1 VSQTLVPAEARNVPA
16 CIACSTPEGHDM
28 KNPDFPR
35 RGALLLCAA
44 LALAPAF
51 GLAADRAALE
61 RDARAALQKLTATV
75 PAAKGLSGAAT
86 AVLVFPKIT
95 KAGLGIGAQYG
106 DGVLFKG
113 GKVAGFYNTSGASY
127 GLQAGAQQFGYAMFL
142 MNDKAVGALGAN
154 EGFEV
159 GVGPS
164 IVVMDEGM
172 GKTLTTTNAKDDI
185 YAFIFGQKGLMAGVG
200 LQGNKITRLKD

>member
-1 VSQTLVPAEARNVPA
+1 MK
-16 CIACSTPEGHDM
+16 TPRALG
-28 KNPDFPR
+28 R
-35 RGALLLCAA
+35 RALLLSVA
-44 LALAPAF
+44 LVLAPAVA
-51 GLAADRAALE
+51 LAADRAALE
-61 RDARAALQKLTATV
+61 RDARAALQKLAATV
-75 PAAKGLSGAAT
+75 PAAKSLSGSAT

-106 DGVLFKG
+106 DGVLFRG
-113 GKVAGFYNTSGASY
+113 GKVAGFYNTKGASY

-142 MNDKAVGALGAN
+142 MNEKAVGALGAN

-164 IVVMDEGM
+164 VVVMDEGL
-172 GKTLTTTNAKDDI
+172 GKTMTTTTVKDDI
-185 YAFIFGQKGLMAGVG
+185 YAFIFSQKGLMGGLG

>member
-1 VSQTLVPAEARNVPA
+1 MHTFQVS
-16 CIACSTPEGHDM
+16 
-28 KNPDFPR
+28 R
-35 RGALLLCAA
+35 RCALLMSAA
-44 LALAPAF
+44 LALAPAVA
-51 GLAADRAALE
+51 LAAARTALE

-75 PAAKGLSGAAT
+75 PAAKSLSGSAT

-95 KAGLGIGAQYG
+95 KAGLGIGGQYG
-106 DGVLFKG
+106 DGVLLKS

-142 MNDKAVGALGAN
+142 MNDKAISALGAN
-154 EGFEV
+154 DGFEV

-164 IVVMDEGM
+164 IVVMDEGKA
-172 GKTLTTTNAKDDI
+172 KTLTSTTAKDDI
-185 YAFIFGQKGLMAGVG
+185 YAFTFGQKGLMGGVG

>member
-1 VSQTLVPAEARNVPA
+1 MV
-16 CIACSTPEGHDM
+16 G
-28 KNPDFPR
+28 F
-35 RGALLLCAA
+35 LLSGS
-44 LALAPAF
+44 AF
-51 GLAADRAALE
+51 AADRGALE

-75 PAAKGLSGAAT
+75 PAAKSLSSSTT

-142 MNDKAVGALGAN
+142 INDKEVSALGAN

-164 IVVMDEGM
+164 IVVMDEG
-172 GKTLTTTNAKDDI
+172 KA
-185 YAFIFGQKGLMAGVG
+185 
-200 LQGNKITRLKD
+200 RL

>member
-1 VSQTLVPAEARNVPA
+1 MNTPSPVSSL
-16 CIACSTPEGHDM
+16 
-28 KNPDFPR
+28 PR
-35 RGALLLCAA
+35 LAFMICLLLCGT
-44 LALAPAF
+44 AF
-51 GLAADRAALE
+51 AADRGALE
-61 RDARAALQKLTATV
+61 RDARAALQRLTAAV
-75 PAAKGLSGAAT
+75 PAAKSLSGTAT

-95 KAGLGIGAQYG
+95 KAGLGVGGQYG

-113 GKVAGFYNTSGASY
+113 GQVAGYYNTSGASY

-142 MNDKAVGALGAN
+142 MNDKAVSALGAN

-164 IVVMDEGM
+164 IVVIDEGKA
-172 GKTLTTTNAKDDI
+172 KTLTTTTAKDDI
-185 YAFIFGQKGLMAGVG
+185 YAFVFGQKGLMAGVG

>member
-1 VSQTLVPAEARNVPA
+1 MKNPGALSRRALLLSVALVLVPAVA
-16 CIACSTPEGHDM
+16 
-28 KNPDFPR
+28 
-35 RGALLLCAA
+35 
-44 LALAPAF
+44 
-51 GLAADRAALE
+51 LAADRAALE

-75 PAAKGLSGAAT
+75 PAAKSLSGSAT

-95 KAGLGIGAQYG
+95 KAGLGIGGQYG

-113 GKVAGFYNTSGASY
+113 GKVAGVYNTSGASY

-142 MNDKAVGALGAN
+142 MNDKAVSALGAN

-164 IVVMDEGM
+164 IVVMDEGKA
-172 GKTLTTTNAKDDI
+172 KTLTTTTAKDDI
-185 YAFIFGQKGLMAGVG
+185 YAFVFGQKGLMAGVG